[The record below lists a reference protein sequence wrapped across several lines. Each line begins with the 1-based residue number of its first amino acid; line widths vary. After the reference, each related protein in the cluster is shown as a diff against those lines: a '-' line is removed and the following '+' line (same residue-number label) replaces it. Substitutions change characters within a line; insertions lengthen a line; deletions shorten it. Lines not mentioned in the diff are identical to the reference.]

1 MTSTA
6 QLPAPED
13 APKPPVGDQNV
24 GDQNISDQNVS
35 DQNPVDPGAVG
46 AGEQLRWF
54 STLWVIAAAVHYT
67 DSNPLGVL
75 PVLALGLPVLVF
87 PTSTL
92 AFGLFVAGAGVSGAM
107 SLPAA
112 ANHKMLSLLV
122 ALAFAA
128 AALCVWVTRNRPDTQ
143 GRFLA
148 RWLETA
154 RTPVGLTLLVVYL
167 FTVFDKLNTGFFDP
181 ATSCAGRLL
190 DQMLDYNGI
199 TLEPNALVVRASA
212 IGTVL
217 VEATILVCLAV
228 PRLRRWGLLLGVGF
242 HLVLAPASFWDFATM
257 VFAVYVLFVPPRI
270 FAGLAPRS
278 AGPRRIALAAFGLH
292 VLLSITVTLSGTTD
306 SAFGPR
312 WHTLLVLT
320 WYLALVPMMAQLVRA
335 CLTDRGPWPGWRVR
349 PALLLL
355 IPLLAFVNGAAPWL
369 GLKTVASYSMFSNL
383 HTEPSATNHLL
394 PGLTALQLVPYQ
406 RDTVT
411 ITKVDV
417 IRDRGSGTVIQP
429 RWTREKPPTTV
440 PLLEVRR
447 MVGDWRDAGVAS
459 IHLEYQRGGV
469 SHVVPN
475 ALTDPEVGAPLP
487 WWQQHLLAFRAI
499 SSADGPD
506 ICRW

>member
-6 QLPAPED
+6 PLPAPED
-13 APKPPVGDQNV
+13 APKPPVGDQNIT
-24 GDQNISDQNVS
+24 DQNISDQNVS
-35 DQNPVDPGAVG
+35 DQDPVDPGAVG

-67 DSNPLGVL
+67 DSHPLGVL

-143 GRFLA
+143 GTFLA

-190 DQMLDYNGI
+190 DQMLDYDGI

-212 IGTVL
+212 STVL

-469 SHVVPN
+469 THVVPN
-475 ALTDPEVGAPLP
+475 ALTDPDVGAPLP